1 MDPHTT
7 ATHTSSEAGGSSTQ
21 TTLNRG
27 KNRLGLLLKQY
38 YEDPAMGSSGD
49 SVQFSLP
56 KLQKLKTE
64 PLMAR
69 SVESLR
75 SYKEAESELRMLLYN
90 NCDKLLE
97 AVKVVV
103 TIREGS
109 GSIVKEAADL
119 GSVADS
125 LDTLK
130 NPVMAEYRKALAA
143 QSQISALERIIGL
156 PAVLSD
162 NAKNIDDRI
171 KLYLKVAEEFFS
183 KTSGKFPLVAKV
195 ASKCKTI
202 VEDELVPI
210 LMNEL
215 VANSGDS
222 KTSVPDLSVN
232 RATRMNLLL
241 DLFPSGHPRHGEMIY
256 QFIQFEVIRFDQ
268 LLQRRT
274 SAVVSKTDA
283 LNTFNGLITTLFLAQ
298 DLEPTSPGANAVVEK
313 IRDTLLPR
321 ASAQMLTALLHGS
334 ADNIEYIQDA
344 ILAHMRIPN
353 VSRGAILEF
362 RRQAVVNHLEA
373 RFVDAARTCISE
385 DLVSLLAS
393 SAFGACCDVIH
404 TRCCAVL
411 VDAEQFLGTAEFVE
425 DPSDF
430 VTDVTRLLREY
441 YSQVTM
447 PSMLLARELKSSEKF
462 DLLVRLL
469 KMNKFI
475 HNRKTLDRSMNSMS
489 EIFNVDPQ
497 SHVETESVVPIST
510 YRLVKLVGLW
520 TEGYMAAWTTAIE
533 QGLCNVLDSAS
544 ATAGA
549 RRFSTTLNELDGTE
563 LVHSRKIIFPADSQ
577 VESKTMTVL
586 PSLEL
591 GICVVTCL
599 FLKSVREKSR
609 ASGAP
614 PIDVS
619 GVSRLVEKYLTQSSE
634 FYQTINAMIRDIT
647 IN

>member
-1 MDPHTT
+1 MDPTTT
-7 ATHTSSEAGGSSTQ
+7 ATHTSPEAGGSSTQ

-27 KNRLGLLLKQY
+27 NNRLGLLLKQY

-56 KLQKLKTE
+56 KLQKLKTD

-109 GSIVKEAADL
+109 GSIVREAADL
-119 GSVADS
+119 GSVAAS
-125 LDTLK
+125 LETLK
-130 NPVMAEYRKALAA
+130 NPAMAEYRKALAA

-156 PAVLSD
+156 PTVLCD
-162 NAKNIDDRI
+162 NSKNIDDRV
-171 KLYLKVAEEFFS
+171 KLYLKVAEEFFA
-183 KTSGKFPLVAKV
+183 KMSGKFPLISKV

-210 LMNEL
+210 LINEL
-215 VANSGDS
+215 VANSSTGF
-222 KTSVPDLSVN
+222 KITPPDLSSN
-232 RATRMNLLL
+232 RGTRMNLLL

-268 LLQRRT
+268 LLQ
-274 SAVVSKTDA
+274 VVSKTDA

-298 DLEPTSPGANAVVEK
+298 DLEPSSPGANAVVEK

-321 ASAQMLTALLHGS
+321 ASAQILTALLHGC

-344 ILAHMRIPN
+344 VSAHMRIPN

-373 RFVDAARTCISE
+373 RFVAAARTCISE

-411 VDAEQFLGTAEFVE
+411 VDAEQFLGTVEFVE

-430 VTDVTRLLREY
+430 VTDVTRLVREY
-441 YSQVTM
+441 YAHVAVPTI
-447 PSMLLARELKSSEKF
+447 LLARELKSSEKF

-489 EIFNVDPQ
+489 EIFNVDTQ
-497 SHVETESVVPIST
+497 SHSETESVVPIST
-510 YRLVKLVGLW
+510 YRLLKLVGLW
-520 TEGYMAAWTTAIE
+520 TAGDIAAWTTAVE
-533 QGLCNVLDSAS
+533 QGLCNVLDSLS
-544 ATAGA
+544 APGGA

-577 VESKTMTVL
+577 VESKTMTML

-599 FLKSVREKSR
+599 FLKSVREQSR
-609 ASGAP
+609 ADGAA

-619 GVSRLVEKYLTQSSE
+619 RIPRLVEKYLTQSSD